1 MSLPFT
7 FDFRNPDYTAVIQ
20 WRISRLLEIRKNPAM
35 IPALKVYYKDHIAD
49 FIDDW
54 GCTFDPRNVSLG
66 LPTVMPFVLFPKQRE
81 LVDWIIERWMAQE
94 PGLIEKSRDT
104 GVSWIAVATGASLSL
119 FHSGFVGGYGSRK
132 EEYVDKI
139 GSPKSLF
146 WKAREFIRLLPPEFR
161 EGWSAAKN
169 SAHMRITFPKTGSF
183 MAGEAGDNI
192 GRGDRSSIYFVDES
206 AHLDHPD
213 LIDAALSATT
223 NCRIDLSSVNGMANS
238 FAEKRHGGKIK
249 VFVFDWRDDPRKD
262 QEWYDKQIELFSV
275 KVVAQEI
282 DRNYH
287 SSGENTVIPSAWVQ
301 AAINAHVKLGIEPKG
316 AKTAGMDVADE
327 GADKN
332 ALAGRHGILLEQLDE
347 WSGKDSDIYQTTVKM
362 FHLMDDW
369 GYTDVMFDN
378 DGLGSGVRGD
388 ARVIN
393 EKRRLSDVR
402 QINVTPYRGSGVVA
416 DPAKEVTKGS
426 GRTNKDFFDNYKAQS
441 WWRLRLR
448 FLATFQAVNKT
459 GKNVN
464 LDDIVSIDPNLPYLA
479 RLTMELSQ
487 VTYSLNNN
495 GQIVVDK
502 APKGTKS
509 PNLAD
514 AVNIAYSTGKR
525 VMVVND
531 DAAEILTS
539 L

>member
-1 MSLPFT
+1 MTLPFT
-7 FDFRNPDYTAVIQ
+7 FDFKNPDYNAVAE
-20 WRISRLLEIRKNPAM
+20 WRISRLLEIRKNPS
-35 IPALKVYYKDHIAD
+35 ILPALKTYYKDHIAD

-54 GCTFDPRNVSLG
+54 GCTFDPRNASLG
-66 LPTVMPFVLFPKQRE
+66 LPTVLPFVLFPKQRE

-94 PGLIEKSRDT
+94 PGLIEKSRDA

-146 WKAREFIRLLPPEFR
+146 WKGREFIRLLPPEFR
-161 EGWSAAKN
+161 DGWTASKN
-169 SAHMRITFPKTGSF
+169 SAHMKISFPKTGSF

-192 GRGDRSSIYFVDES
+192 GRGDRASIYFVDES
-206 AHLDHPD
+206 AHLEHPD

-238 FAEKRHGGKIK
+238 FAEKRHSGKIK

-262 QEWYDKQIELFSV
+262 EAWYNEQV
-275 KVVAQEI
+275 KLLSAKIVAQEI

-301 AAINAHVKLGIEPKG
+301 AAINAHVKLGVEPKG
-316 AKTAGMDVADE
+316 ARIAGMDVADE
-327 GADKN
+327 GEDKN
-332 ALAGRHGILLEQLDE
+332 TLAGRYGILLERMDE
-347 WSGKDSDIYQTTVKM
+347 WSGNDSDIYQTTVKM
-362 FHLMDDW
+362 FHLMDEW
-369 GYTDVMFDN
+369 KYTDVMFDN

-393 EKRRLSDVR
+393 ERRRIADVR
-402 QINVTPYRGSGVVA
+402 QLNVMPYRGSGAVA
-416 DPAKEVTKGS
+416 DPTKEVTKGS
-426 GRTNKDFFDNYKAQS
+426 GRTNNDFFDNYKAQS

-464 LDDIVSIDPNLPYLA
+464 LNDIISIDPNLPCLA

-487 VTYSLNNN
+487 VTYSLNDN
-495 GQIVVDK
+495 GQVVVDK
-502 APKGTKS
+502 APKGMKS

-525 VMVVND
+525 AMIINE
-531 DAAEILTS
+531 DALSILTS
-539 L
+539 